1 MFKFLFK
8 GIWRDKSR
16 SLFSVI
22 VVAVT
27 VGLVLLYRGMIAGVF
42 DDMLRNT
49 AVLMTGHTKVMTKAY
64 AEEAEQMPNDLAL
77 VGVDE
82 ILVDRNATY
91 PDMFWS
97 PRIMFGG
104 LMDIP
109 DENGDTRSQGPM
121 MAFGIDLL
129 SEGSRQAEIWDLE
142 TKVVAGRQI
151 AERDE
156 ILLSAKFAERLDV
169 EIGETA
175 TFMGSTMH
183 GSFTTY
189 NFTIVGLFALGMGS
203 QDDMMSIVDIEGAQ
217 MALDMEDSASEIMGF
232 WHNMRYPDEFAV
244 ARKTEYNAA
253 HDGDDVFGLTMQA
266 LRDQNLMGA
275 MVDFSKSAVIIILT
289 VFMAIVM
296 VVLWNLGLMNGLR
309 RYGEIGIRLA
319 LGETKGHVYRS
330 MIAEAVMIGIIG
342 TIVGSIIGISLT
354 YWMQEVGLDYSEMM
368 ETMNYPMTAI
378 MRGQVTADQFYL
390 GFFPGVGATVLGTM
404 LAGRGIYKR
413 EMAQLFKEL
422 ET

>member
-22 VVAVT
+22 IVAGS
-27 VGLVLLYRGMIAGVF
+27 VGLVLLYRGLIAGVF
-42 DDMLRNT
+42 DDMLKNT

-82 ILVDRNATY
+82 ILADLNTTY

-104 LMDIP
+104 LLDIP
-109 DENGDTRSQGPM
+109 DENGETRSQGPM
-121 MAFGIDLL
+121 MAFGVDLL
-129 SEGSRQAEIWDLE
+129 SEGSRQAEIWDLDS
-142 TKVVAGRQI
+142 KVVEGRQI
-151 AERDE
+151 ADRDE

-169 EIGETA
+169 KIGETA

-189 NFTIVGLFALGMGS
+189 NFKIVGLFALGMGS
-203 QDDMMSIVDIEGAQ
+203 QDDMMSIVDIEGAR

-244 ARKTEYNAA
+244 TRKTEYNET

-266 LRDQNLMGA
+266 LRDQNLMGT
-275 MVDFSKSAVIIILT
+275 MVDFAKSAVLIILT
-289 VFMAIVM
+289 VFMTIVM

-319 LGETKGHVYRS
+319 LGESKGHVYRS
-330 MIAEAVMIGIIG
+330 MIAEAAMIGVIG
-342 TIVGSIIGISLT
+342 TIVGSVIGISLT

-368 ETMNYPMTAI
+368 ETLNYPMTAI
-378 MRGQVTADQFYL
+378 MRGQVTPDLFYL

>member
-22 VVAVT
+22 VVAISVA
-27 VGLVLLYRGMIAGVF
+27 LVLLYRGLIAGVM
-42 DDMLRNT
+42 DDMLKNT

-64 AEEAEQMPNDLAL
+64 AEESEQMPNDLAL
-77 VGVDE
+77 VGVDD
-82 ILVDRNATY
+82 ILADLNATY

-104 LMDIP
+104 LLDIP
-109 DENGDTRSQGPM
+109 DENGETQSQGPM

-129 SEGSRQAEIWDLE
+129 SDGSRQAEIWDLDA
-142 TKVVAGRQI
+142 KVVDGRFIEQP
-151 AERDE
+151 DE
-156 ILLSAKFAERLDV
+156 ILLSVKFAERLEV

-175 TFMGSTMH
+175 TFIGSTMH
-183 GSFTTY
+183 GAFTTH
-189 NFTIVGLFALGMGS
+189 NFKIVGLFALGMGN
-203 QDDMMSIVDIEGAQ
+203 QDNMMSIVDIEGAR

-232 WHNMRYPDEFAV
+232 WHSMRYDDEFAV
-244 ARKTEYNAA
+244 ARKTEYNVT
-253 HDGDDVFGLTMQA
+253 HDGDDVFGLTMLA

-275 MVDFSKSAVIIILT
+275 MVDFMDSAVLIILT
-289 VFMAIVM
+289 VFMTIVT

-319 LGETKGHVYRS
+319 LGESKGHVYRS
-330 MIAEAVMIGIIG
+330 MIAEAAMIGVIG
-342 TIVGSIIGISLT
+342 TIVGSVIGISLT
-354 YWMQEVGLDYSEMM
+354 YWLQEVGIDYSDLM

-378 MRGQVTADQFYL
+378 MRGQVTPDQFYI
-390 GFFPGVGATVLGTM
+390 GFIPGVFATVLGTM